1 MATYPA
7 TDKKET
13 TADGEV
19 GNRCGVLF
27 ADRELKPNG

>member
-13 TADGEV
+13 TANGKVDH
-19 GNRCGVLF
+19 RCGVLF
-27 ADRELKPNG
+27 ADRELKRNG